1 MPIAAVPRYIDQ
13 RSFRSASPGLRFG
26 MYLELWG
33 VNSRTKSRLWT
44 TYDENYRT
52 SGRNRT
58 ERRFNDENKT
68 PSLTNASRLSSIDS
82 DIFDSLRTRHQM
94 AFDGLATAG
103 KLSLMAS
110 SIAPFSTG
118 LGNEHPLEN
127 GFAFLNPYGLPYLPG
142 SGVKGVV
149 RRAAEELAEGKWGDT
164 GGWNT
169 ADDYT
174 IVNGVGRS
182 QDSAPRLSM
191 IDVLFGPQTD
201 SEHHLRGV
209 LDFWDV
215 IPSIYGN
222 HLNVEVMTPHQSH
235 YYQDKPHMGM
245 GSNTPHDSGSPTPIS
260 FLTVPPESEFDFYV
274 RCDLVR
280 LDRLAPELAA
290 NGQWKRLLRSA
301 FEHAFEWLG
310 FGAKTAVG
318 YGAMRRDTDR
328 EARARRDA
336 EARTQKARAA
346 RERAERLAAMD
357 PIEREIEKLLA
368 ERTDKG
374 MPETTAILQALKS
387 DRWTGDKRLQ
397 VAERLKAR
405 MQDTG
410 VWKETS
416 QAKKPERD
424 KPYQNT
430 LAVMSMLQGE

>member
-1 MPIAAVPRYIDQ
+1 MPIAAVPRYID
-13 RSFRSASPGLRFG
+13 RRCFRSASPGLRFG

-44 TYDENYRT
+44 TYDKNYRT
-52 SGRNRT
+52 SGKNRT
-58 ERRFNDENKT
+58 ERPFNDENKT
-68 PSLTNASRLSSIDS
+68 SSLTSANRLSSIDS
-82 DIFDSLRTRHQM
+82 DICDSLRTRQRM

-110 SIAPFSTG
+110 SVAPFSTG

-127 GFAFLNPYGLPYLPG
+127 GFAFLSPYGLPYLPG

-174 IVNGVGRS
+174 IVNGVERS

-215 IPSIYGN
+215 IPSINGN
-222 HLNVEVMTPHQSH
+222 RLNVEIMTPHQSH
-235 YYQDKPHMGM
+235 YYQAKRHM
-245 GSNTPHDSGSPTPIS
+245 GSNTPHDSGLPNPIS
-260 FLTVPPESEFDFYV
+260 FLTVPPESEFDFHV

-280 LDRLAPELAA
+280 LDRLAPELAE
-290 NGQWKRLLRSA
+290 NGHWKRLLRSA

-318 YGAMRRDTDR
+318 YGAMRRDTER

-336 EARTQKARAA
+336 EARAQKARETK
-346 RERAERLAAMD
+346 ERAERLANMD
-357 PIEREIEKLLA
+357 PVDREIEQFLA
-368 ERTDKG
+368 ERQDKG

-387 DRWTGDKRLQ
+387 DRWTGSERLE
-397 VAERLKAR
+397 VARRLKAR
-405 MQDTG
+405 MQDAG

-416 QAKKPERD
+416 QARKPERD
-424 KPYQNT
+424 KSHQNT